1 MFKSIFV
8 TIAMLT
14 AFTANANQC
23 VDDRIANFYKQEG
36 PDASIRYDVIE
47 EWEDECS
54 VAGNSEHRNIELK
67 IAAVGNTINIQSKE
81 DYLIVT
87 DIELNRGNCK
97 VSPIGQ
103 PPFELK
109 FGVVKTIM
117 TYASCDLIELKL
129 EIDGHVYVW
138 DVY

>member
-14 AFTANANQC
+14 AFTVNANQC
-23 VDDRIANFYKQEG
+23 VDDKIANFYKHEG
-36 PDASIRYDVIE
+36 QDATIHYSVLE
-47 EWEDECS
+47 EWNDECGVVENEEPRS
-54 VAGNSEHRNIELK
+54 IELK
-67 IAAVGNTINIQSKE
+67 IAAAGNTINIQSKE
-81 DYLIVT
+81 DYLLVT
-87 DIELNRGNCK
+87 GIELNRGNCK

>member
-36 PDASIRYDVIE
+36 PDASIHYAVLE
-47 EWEDECS
+47 EWNDECG
-54 VAGNSEHRNIELK
+54 VVENEEPRNIELK
-67 IAAVGNTINIQSKE
+67 IAAAGDTINIQSKE

-87 DIELNRGNCK
+87 GIELNRGNCK

-117 TYASCDLIELKL
+117 TYAPCNLIELKL
-129 EIDGHVYVW
+129 EIDGHVYTW